1 MCSLKSL
8 ATAAL
13 LIPALPSAA
22 ESLPEFPL
30 WEKNTPGALGST
42 AFDIP
47 TLTPYLPDPAKA
59 TGAAMIVCPGGGYR
73 MLAAHEGEGYAK
85 WFSENGI
92 AAFVLK
98 YRLGSHGYHHPVML
112 QDAARALRIVRADA
126 AKWKV
131 DPQRIGI
138 IGSSAG
144 GHLAATLLTHFDAG
158 NPNAADPIDR
168 VSSRPD
174 LGVLCYAVITLG
186 TRTNAG
192 TKENLLGK
200 NPAPELME
208 LLSSEKQVTQ
218 ETPPCFIWHTWEDQT
233 VPVENSLEFARALR
247 EKGVHFDLH
256 IYEKGKHGIGIGDP
270 ACLHPWTA
278 DCLFWLRAQGFVK

>member
-1 MCSLKSL
+1 MRSLKSL

-13 LIPALPSAA
+13 LIPALASAA

-112 QDAARALRIVRADA
+112 ERFSKRISYSPGRRGPSRCVASSGSMENTAA
-126 AKWKV
+126 
-131 DPQRIGI
+131 
-138 IGSSAG
+138 S
-144 GHLAATLLTHFDAG
+144 LAPCAPTHGA
-158 NPNAADPIDR
+158 PI
-168 VSSRPD
+168 
-174 LGVLCYAVITLG
+174 
-186 TRTNAG
+186 
-192 TKENLLGK
+192 E
-200 NPAPELME
+200 
-208 LLSSEKQVTQ
+208 
-218 ETPPCFIWHTWEDQT
+218 
-233 VPVENSLEFARALR
+233 
-247 EKGVHFDLH
+247 
-256 IYEKGKHGIGIGDP
+256 
-270 ACLHPWTA
+270 
-278 DCLFWLRAQGFVK
+278 